1 MSGVNP
7 TWHGAGGMYR
17 PGGFATSGLD
27 HNTGTMSGKRES
39 VGGWQNPISVGN
51 APTDKQ
57 VADVKS
63 LMAFFGEPSRDRVNN
78 MTRWKAYEKENS
90 DYPEAFRQMYGDP
103 SGSGRFNDNGHVS
116 NVILEKTLAS
126 QCWQLSI
133 MAPWVLWEKSI
144 DFTWNVDYYTKHML
158 DRSPEESLP
167 RLLSMTR
174 TNGAASMVRYGIAF
188 LLEATFMETPQGRFS
203 YMMNIEQIKVATIE
217 TASYG
222 AMVSVLEHVPWDLSR
237 GLDESE
243 GKQYSIS
250 ELNGIFR
257 AECDSFGI
265 VHKSLA
271 GAEIA
276 INKLHMELANRTG
289 SVSGN
294 FTVIPAGMAQ
304 YVKES
309 KMANRAFYMT
319 GPGSGGDSDIAR
331 AMSEASTVVESRNF
345 SRGSHSQGHD
355 PFFKPTTIGNYISM
369 DDAGC
374 EYRSFDPKDPMCYR
388 TSHLDTWSYGGED
401 LDRFVLFRYA
411 EMFRYSGLWNFGVP
425 QAPLTDSIGRGAMY
439 DMGCYTW
446 GQLLHK
452 DGRMQLAVN
461 ALAAMPEEK
470 RLAFKQSLRLIQN
483 PQGGSDPRTF
493 FKDGAKYPG
502 QFESTDAFEPDLF
515 DGMLDENGGI
525 QWDESF
531 TVPEFNEYARRN
543 AIGFRDMTTK
553 SSKAKA
559 ADNRFGA
566 AKRSRQQFTDED
578 EHKSL
583 SLQYQEGRH
592 DSDMDDSSDD
602 DYHDDDTAVY
612 HKSGSHIAKTVV
624 KRTTYRAKRNGYPSK
639 GMGGQTTEAS
649 RLQLQII
656 KLHEECSKQAAN
668 DKENLRRSNE
678 CKAVLNDYT
687 QLILYELPGKP
698 SDDLK
703 ISLLRE
709 LLRVAESEIRR
720 VHASQG
726 VGAKFVEANQLLSLI
741 HAGLTPTLA
750 ELQTRLVLNDIPVNL
765 SLAFE
770 NTKRVDATSDLSD
783 ISNDQA
789 RQGWWYSKPF
799 TQTELTKKEDAD
811 REEAAANVKRAAYDA
826 EVTRLSGLLSTALNA
841 SPVDPDDVSNA
852 RDELDDYKRVE
863 WPAVEKL
870 LLAAEKAKFAYEK
883 VRLARVENA
892 VERGVESG
900 NIRLVALPNARS
912 WAETV
917 RLPHDVYASTLTAKH
932 TVLFHLDDDQ
942 MTCLK
947 QTEGMPT
954 FARSLPSDRMDAYC
968 WSIAASQLYTAIRT
982 EVDAKRKTAGFDAL
996 DPDEKDVFTT
1006 GYIAAHGADLDA
1018 AIDDIQKSW
1027 SEEFRKRI
1035 IRFAATFDAAKI
1047 KAMDATAFRGVLP
1060 TQSLLTDLIRLI
1072 EFCLV
1077 QYVSSTIL
1085 ITILA
1090 ADKRVAL
1097 VVDGVYDP
1105 KNTAFS
1111 DPNGA
1116 RSVLHASLANGYKST
1131 PKGHV
1136 VSKSKADEDRRRL
1149 VLIAAGIPS
1158 GHLTWTAPTWVITPG
1173 EAHSVAL
1180 GMCADT
1186 LRDVMFDPAGIRPSD
1201 YADSFV
1207 ALRPSVVRIIEATS
1221 GGAADP
1227 KAVAAVAVLD
1237 DVFQKLAVFC
1247 ARRYRDDKALRK
1259 KEKQK
1264 PAEIGDV
1271 EGAPNTDWT
1280 LQGIEDLLMQASL
1293 ASGEFMQFCID
1304 NNIPVPLALK
1314 LWRPNGTYTMA
1325 QILHMQAGLDG
1336 AAQTYYQRPHFMMA
1350 DNAGQKMIFGHYTIY
1365 TKTIVKQPEKIVMA
1379 RNVYCRSYDGGNDA
1393 TVWDP
1398 LDPHHLKAFAS
1409 KKLECSI
1416 FVTAGFM
1423 SKAVN
1428 NRSTFLSFTGEM
1440 PSTIPCTADV
1450 ANHVRYEGCSAVA
1463 KHWGYKTNGRDY
1475 RMNQPYRSEA
1485 NMNERQYN
1493 VICMQYYQ
1501 SQWSDTTRSFSRT
1514 TLNAGHWGKDAPC
1527 PGNAAVIRGTR
1538 LVFDPAEYGE
1548 TRVSRLV

>member
-7 TWHGAGGMYR
+7 TWHSGGGMYR

-27 HNTGTMSGKRES
+27 HNTGTMSGKREGI
-39 VGGWQNPISVGN
+39 GGWQNPISVGH

-57 VADVKS
+57 VSDVKS

-103 SGSGRFNDNGHVS
+103 TGSGRFNDNGHVS

-133 MAPWVLWEKSI
+133 MAPWVLWEHGI
-144 DFTWNVDYYTKHML
+144 DFTWSVDYYTKHML

-222 AMVSVLEHVPWDLSR
+222 AMVSVLEHIPWDLSR

-250 ELNGIFR
+250 ELNGILR

-265 VHKSLA
+265 AHKSAA

-276 INKLHMELANRTG
+276 INRLHAELANRTG
-289 SVSGN
+289 NVTGN

-304 YVKES
+304 YIKES
-309 KMANRAFYMT
+309 KLSNRAFYMT
-319 GPGSGGDSDIAR
+319 GPGSGGDDDIAR
-331 AMSEASTVVESRNF
+331 AMSERSTIVESRNF
-345 SRGSHSQGHD
+345 SQGSHSAGHD
-355 PFFKPTTIGNYISM
+355 PFFRPTTIGNYISM

-411 EMFRYSGLWNFGVP
+411 EMSLYSGLWNFGVP
-425 QAPLTDSIGRGAMY
+425 QSPLTSSIGRGTMH

-446 GQLLHK
+446 GQLIHK
-452 DGRMQLAVN
+452 DGRMQHVVD
-461 ALAAMPEEK
+461 ALYAMPPEK

-483 PQGGSDPRTF
+483 PQGASDPRTL
-493 FKDGAKYPG
+493 FKDNAKYPG
-502 QFESTDAFEPDLF
+502 QFRDTDPFDPDLF
-515 DGMLDENGGI
+515 DGMLDENSGI

-531 TVPEFNEYARRN
+531 TVPEYSEFERRT
-543 AIGFRDMTTK
+543 AIGFRDMQTA
-553 SSKAKA
+553 SSRAKA
-559 ADNRFGA
+559 ADSRFGA
-566 AKRSRQQFTDED
+566 IKRSRQNFHDDEN

-583 SLQYQEGRH
+583 SLQYDEGRH
-592 DSDMDDSSDD
+592 DSDMYDSSDD
-602 DYHDDDTAVY
+602 DEDTAVY
-612 HKSGSHIAKTVV
+612 QSHGSHIAKTVV
-624 KRTTYRAKRNGYPSK
+624 KRTTYRAKRKGFPTRGGNGETS
-639 GMGGQTTEAS
+639 EVR
-649 RLQLQII
+649 RLEIQIL
-656 KLHEECSKQAAN
+656 KLSEECSKESGLNAHAKN
-668 DKENLRRSNE
+668 TARIAK
-678 CKAVLNDYT
+678 CKYALESFTDAIINK
-687 QLILYELPGKP
+687 LPGKP

-703 ISLLRE
+703 VSLLRE
-709 LLRVAESEIRR
+709 LQRVTESEMRR
-720 VHASQG
+720 IMDPK
-726 VGAKFVEANQLLSLI
+726 GAGSKFIEPGQLAMLVL
-741 HAGLTPTLA
+741 AGMTPTLA
-750 ELQTRLVLNDIPVNL
+750 DIQTRLVLNDLPASV
-765 SLAFE
+765 SVAFE
-770 NTKRVDATSDLSD
+770 NAKRADPTSDLSD
-783 ISNDQA
+783 ITNEQA
-789 RQGWWYSKPF
+789 RQGWWYSRPF
-799 TQTELTKKEDAD
+799 TQTELTKKQELDAAVEKAKTD
-811 REEAAANVKRAAYDA
+811 QDKYDTDYQALADDLNGAADAAAAKAA
-826 EVTRLSGLLSTALNA
+826 RIALDN
-841 SPVDPDDVSNA
+841 
-852 RDELDDYKRVE
+852 YKIAN
-863 WPAVEKL
+863 WPSVEKL
-870 LLAAEKAKFAYEK
+870 LLAVDKANAAYEK
-883 VRLARVENA
+883 ARLARVEGA
-892 VERGVESG
+892 VDRGVESG
-900 NIRLVALPNARS
+900 NIRLVVMHPATQ

-917 RLPHDVYASTLTAKH
+917 RLPHDVYAATLTARH
-932 TVLFHLDDDQ
+932 SVLFHLDKDQ
-942 MTCLK
+942 MLCLE

-968 WSIAASQLYTAIRT
+968 WSIALSHMFATIRATYLLQRDKDFAAWAGKAQDAEIEKFVKAPYSDKVIAAVAKCTDQWSDEFKTRIHRFADTFNKLKVQADDPDSFRPVLVLQSAVNACIRT
-982 EVDAKRKTAGFDAL
+982 LERYLVLWNGAASILGDVVTDAKVESLVVEAVYDDSTASFTDPLKSLEVLRDAL
-996 DPDEKDVFTT
+996 
-1006 GYIAAHGADLDA
+1006 AHGY
-1018 AIDDIQKSW
+1018 
-1027 SEEFRKRI
+1027 
-1035 IRFAATFDAAKI
+1035 
-1047 KAMDATAFRGVLP
+1047 KA
-1060 TQSLLTDLIRLI
+1060 
-1072 EFCLV
+1072 
-1077 QYVSSTIL
+1077 
-1085 ITILA
+1085 
-1090 ADKRVAL
+1090 
-1097 VVDGVYDP
+1097 
-1105 KNTAFS
+1105 
-1111 DPNGA
+1111 
-1116 RSVLHASLANGYKST
+1116 T
-1131 PKGHV
+1131 PKGAIPV
-1136 VSKSKADEDRRRL
+1136 NSQAAIERRYQ
-1149 VLIAAGIPS
+1149 VLLAAGIPAS
-1158 GHLTWTAPTWVITPG
+1158 DLIVRANAPHEIAAGSKYIGYCVD
-1173 EAHSVAL
+1173 A
-1180 GMCADT
+1180 
-1186 LRDVMFDPAGIRPSD
+1186 LRDVMFDQGHLRPSD
-1201 YADSFV
+1201 YADTFHYS
-1207 ALRPSVVRIIEATS
+1207 LRSSIVKIIETTYSAD
-1221 GGAADP
+1221 AAGVGRA
-1227 KAVAAVAVLD
+1227 KAALD
-1237 DVFQKLAVFC
+1237 DVFEKVARFC
-1247 ARRYRDDKALRK
+1247 AQRYRTDKAARK
-1259 KEKQK
+1259 KLNKS
-1264 PAEIGDV
+1264 PAELGDV
-1271 EGAPNTDWT
+1271 EGSPNTDWT
-1280 LQGIEDLLMQASL
+1280 KSGIEDLLMHASL
-1293 ASGEFMQFCID
+1293 ASGEFHQFCID
-1304 NNIPVPLALK
+1304 NNIPVVLALK
-1314 LWRPNGTYTMA
+1314 LWRPNCTYTMA

-1379 RNVYCRSYDGGNDA
+1379 KNVYCRSYDGGNDA

-1398 LDPHHLKAFAS
+1398 LDPKHMISFAS
-1409 KKLECSI
+1409 KKMICSI

-1423 SKAVN
+1423 HKAVN

-1450 ANHVRYEGCSAVA
+1450 ANHVRYEGCAAVA

-1548 TRVSRLV
+1548 TRVSRLI